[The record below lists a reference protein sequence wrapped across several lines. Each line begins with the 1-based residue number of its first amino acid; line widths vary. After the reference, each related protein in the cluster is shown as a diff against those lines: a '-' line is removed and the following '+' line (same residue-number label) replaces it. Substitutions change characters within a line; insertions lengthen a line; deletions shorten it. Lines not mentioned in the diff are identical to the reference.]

1 MVSVTNS
8 RSNNSILFLTTLG
21 VYLGLVLVGATP
33 VLGHAAT
40 TRNFELLDEIEFKD
54 DLDRKPD
61 EETSLDEFST
71 CLEDLFKIASEWS
84 VANAPDGSLDELL
97 SFNSFVSVKPNGS
110 AKHTYLSGLRKG
122 PLIGLGK
129 NRKPLQRLYDAFLPR
144 EADWHEQLFVQFG
157 FGLGDISLEASILRS
172 DPSAA
177 AAAADSY
184 SKALARRLAAE
195 TVAVR
200 LSILQSMDVTAEGDR
215 LIIVTRLPRA
225 ALIPLLAN
233 DAK

>member
-1 MVSVTNS
+1 M
-8 RSNNSILFLTTLG
+8 
-21 VYLGLVLVGATP
+21 YLGLVLVGATP

-61 EETSLDEFST
+61 EETSLNEFSS
-71 CLEDLFKIASEWS
+71 CLEDLFRIASEWS
-84 VANAPDGSLDELL
+84 ATNAPDGSLDELL
-97 SFNSFVSVKPNGS
+97 SFNSFVSVKPNGY
-110 AKHTYLSGLRKG
+110 AKHSKRQGLRTTG
-122 PLIGLGK
+122 PLISLGK
-129 NRKPLQRLYDAFLPR
+129 NQKPLQRLYDAFLPR

-177 AAAADSY
+177 AADSY

-215 LIIVTRLPRA
+215 VIIVTRLPRA

-233 DAK
+233 DTK